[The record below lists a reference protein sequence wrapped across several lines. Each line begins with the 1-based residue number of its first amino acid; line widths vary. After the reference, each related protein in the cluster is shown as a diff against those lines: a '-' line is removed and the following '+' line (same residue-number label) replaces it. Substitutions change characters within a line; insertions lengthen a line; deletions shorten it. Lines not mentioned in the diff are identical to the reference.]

1 MQLFKI
7 INLKCFKIYFKLKLL
22 RISNLLKILFLT
34 ESLSTAMGGI
44 ATGTIHMAIGLSN
57 HFSKSQHQIIT
68 QEDNNSDCFDDEYNL
83 PKNLK
88 IVKLPKFGLKNYP
101 IYLSMRKS
109 IKSFNPDIIY
119 LKGLWRH
126 TSIEAY
132 IWKKSHPEKILI
144 VSPSGML
151 QPKAM
156 ENKKILKLISIFLI
170 EHKLFKVCDLLQC
183 VSILE
188 KNHLL
193 GSKFKFKKV
202 ICVPEGL
209 PKIKYKPK
217 KKKNFTKELVSI
229 SRIDPI
235 KGIDIL
241 LEACKDLE
249 FNGWKITI
257 YGNGSKE
264 YINRLQNN
272 IFKNNLEGKVTL
284 KKGIFSNKKYQV
296 LSSASAFI
304 LPSYSESFAISVA
317 EAMSFGLPIITTTK
331 TPWSIIGK
339 KNLGWLINPD
349 INELKEVLEKLFFSS
364 EKKLLKIGENA
375 KQYLS
380 KRYDLMETSSE
391 MKAEILALNK
401 KRS

>member
-1 MQLFKI
+1 
-7 INLKCFKIYFKLKLL
+7 
-22 RISNLLKILFLT
+22 
-34 ESLSTAMGGI
+34 MGGI

-57 HFSKSQHQIIT
+57 HFNKSQHQIIT
-68 QEDNNSDCFDDEYNL
+68 QEDNNNDCFDDEYNL

-101 IYLSMRKS
+101 ISLSMRKS
-109 IKSFNPDIIY
+109 IESFNPDILY
-119 LKGLWRH
+119 LKGLWRY

-132 IWKKSHPEKILI
+132 IWKKLHPEKILI

-170 EHKLFKVCDLLQC
+170 EGKLFKVCDLLQC

-193 GSKFKFKKV
+193 GSKFNFKKV
-202 ICVPEGL
+202 ICVSEGL
-209 PKIKYKPK
+209 PKINYKPK
-217 KKKNFTKELVSI
+217 KRKPFTKELVSI

-272 IFKNNLEGKVTL
+272 IFKNNLEEKVTL
-284 KKGIFSNKKYQV
+284 KKGIFNKKKYQV

-331 TPWSIIGK
+331 TPWSIIRE
-339 KNLGWLINPD
+339 KNLGWIINPD
-349 INELKEVLEKLFFSS
+349 INELKGALEKLFFSS

-380 KRYDLMETSSE
+380 KRYDLMETSKE
-391 MKAEILALNK
+391 IKAEILALSK
-401 KRS
+401 KDHNI